1 MKIKL
6 FYNEEKDTTFIRDI
20 LGSSLKS
27 AGLEVTEKDKFDIGI
42 AIGGDGTF
50 LHMVMKSNFR
60 SNALFVGINNG
71 TLGFL
76 QEVKPNEIKRFV
88 NDLKKKKYRIE
99 ELSYEKVTIY
109 SGKKKT
115 TYNALNEVVVRDA
128 FLKTAYL
135 DIKINDETLEN
146 FVGDGLMVSTP
157 TGSTSYNLSS
167 GGAIVYNG
175 LNVLEITPLA
185 PINNYIYRTLSNS
198 VIIPDTRDI
207 KIVPV
212 KRTSTVSIFIDG
224 MKYDYEH
231 VDKIDVSLSKDK
243 IKVIRLDDYDYTKI
257 IFNKFL
263 K

>member
-20 LGSSLKS
+20 LESSLTS
-27 AGLEVTEKDKFDIGI
+27 AGLKVTDKDDFDLGI

-50 LHMVMKSNFR
+50 LHMVMKSNFT
-60 SNALFVGINNG
+60 NKALFVGINNG

-88 NDLKKKKYRIE
+88 NDLKNNKYDVE
-99 ELSYEKVTIY
+99 ELSYEKVTIS
-109 SGKKKT
+109 SGKKKIV
-115 TYNALNEVVVRDA
+115 YNALNEVVVRDA
-128 FLKTAYL
+128 NLKTAYL

-146 FVGDGLMVSTP
+146 FVGDGIMVSTP

-185 PINNYIYRTLSNS
+185 PINNYIYHTLSNS
-198 VIIPDTRDI
+198 VVIPDTRDI
-207 KIVPV
+207 KIVPI
-212 KRTSTVSIFIDG
+212 KRTSKVSIFIDG
-224 MKYDYEH
+224 IKYDYDN
-231 VDKIDVSLSKDK
+231 VDGIDVSLSKDK

-257 IFNKFL
+257 IYNKFL

>member
-20 LGSSLKS
+20 LETSLVD
-27 AGLEVTEKDKFDIGI
+27 AGFSVTSTNKFDIGI

-60 SNALFVGINNG
+60 SDALFVGINNG

-76 QEVKPNEIKRFV
+76 QEVKPNEIKKFV
-88 NDLKKKKYRIE
+88 TDLKNKKYKIE
-99 ELSYEKVTIY
+99 ELSYESVTVY
-109 SGKKKT
+109 HNGKKKT
-115 TYNALNEVVVRDA
+115 FNALNEVVVRDA
-128 FLKTAYL
+128 YLKTAYL
-135 DIKINDETLEN
+135 DIMINDETLEN

-167 GGAIVYNG
+167 GGAIIYNG

-212 KRTSTVSIFIDG
+212 KRTKTVSIFIDG
-224 MKYDYEH
+224 MKYDYES
-231 VDKIDVSLSKDK
+231 VDKLDISLSKDR
-243 IKVIRLDDYDYTKI
+243 IKVIRLDEYDYTKI
-257 IFNKFL
+257 IYNKFL
-263 K
+263 Q